1 MLNASITVMEL
12 RSVVLVGGTSEI
24 GLSILSALNL
34 DCESEVILIGRKMPH
49 ANELLGLPKNLQFVS
64 IDLESEEDLKKLK
77 ITLNSLNTIDLAI
90 AASGY
95 LPPENCDT
103 DPIYVTKALKVNSL
117 GIVTLLAALSEKIIN
132 QGKSGHILY
141 ISSVAATR
149 PRIQN
154 FTYGASK
161 KTADFFAEGLS
172 FKYKNQG
179 LYVHTLRPGFVF
191 TKMSKDFKPAPFAIG
206 PREVAVAAVRG
217 MKRGRRVIYAPSIL
231 TFVMKALGL
240 IPRIIFDRLS

>member
-1 MLNASITVMEL
+1 MNLMEL
-12 RSVVLVGGTSEI
+12 RSVVLVGSTSEI
-24 GLSILSALNL
+24 GLSILNALNL
-34 DCESEVILIGRKMPH
+34 DCKSEIMLIGRKKPH

-64 IDLESEEDLKKLK
+64 IDLEREEDLKKLK

-90 AASGY
+90 VASGY

-117 GIVTLLAALSEKIIN
+117 GIVTLLAALSEKISN

-172 FKYKNQG
+172 FKYRNQE

-206 PREVAVAAVRG
+206 PREVAVAAARG
-217 MKRGRRVIYAPSIL
+217 MRRGRRVIYAPSIL
-231 TFVMKALGL
+231 TFVMKALRL
-240 IPRIIFDRLS
+240 MPRIIFDRLS